1 VKGEVLEI
9 DRFGNVRLN
18 LRPGHLERAGL
29 SDDSELQVTTPNA
42 TAAVRRI
49 ATYSEASAGEFGILA
64 DAWSWLSIVQFEA
77 SAADG
82 LGVERGDLVWVRRMS
97 SDA

>member
-49 ATYSEASAGEFGILA
+49 ARRSRPCGRPGEPAG
-64 DAWSWLSIVQFEA
+64 
-77 SAADG
+77 AAH
-82 LGVERGDLVWVRRMS
+82 R
-97 SDA
+97 